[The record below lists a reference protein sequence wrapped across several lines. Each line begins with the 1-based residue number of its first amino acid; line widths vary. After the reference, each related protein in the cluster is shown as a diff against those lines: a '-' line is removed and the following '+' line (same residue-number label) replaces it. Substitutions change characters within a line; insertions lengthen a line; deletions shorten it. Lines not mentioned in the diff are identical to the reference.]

1 MEGKMNKD
9 NTESEQKTAPVL
21 KAGEKLFTYLL
32 FLAGVFF
39 FCHSLRL
46 WLTMEPPRSASAA
59 ALPLGM
65 SILWTILSLTLL
77 AENHFK
83 KTPPGGIKSRRG
95 KKIKDGI
102 RYAFPKE
109 VLVMSGAVVIYCV
122 LMLMGLGFYIATPL
136 FLFGTMSYL
145 TGKLSLWNVL
155 WTAVIMV
162 FTVLVF
168 RILFGVVF
176 P

>member
-1 MEGKMNKD
+1 MEGKVNKD
-9 NTESEQKTAPVL
+9 NTESEQNTAPVL

-39 FCHSLRL
+39 FCYSLRL

-65 SILWTILSLTLL
+65 SLLWTVLSLTLI
-77 AENHFK
+77 AGNHFK
-83 KTPPGGIKSRRG
+83 KTPLGGIKSRRE
-95 KKIKDGI
+95 KIRDGL

-109 VLVMSGAVVIYCV
+109 ILVMAGAVIIYCT
-122 LMLMGLGFYIATPL
+122 LISMGPGFYIATPL

-145 TGKLSLWNVL
+145 TRKLSLWNVL
-155 WTAVIMV
+155 WTAVIMA
-162 FTVLVF
+162 FTVTVF

>member
-1 MEGKMNKD
+1 MEGKVNKD
-9 NTESEQKTAPVL
+9 NTESEQNTAPVL

-39 FCHSLRL
+39 FWHSLRL

-65 SILWTILSLTLL
+65 SLLWTILSLTLL
-77 AENHFK
+77 AGNHNK
-83 KTPPGGIKSRRG
+83 KTPLSAIKSPR
-95 KKIKDGI
+95 KKIRDGI

-109 VLVMSGAVVIYCV
+109 VMVMSGAVVIYCT
-122 LMLMGLGFYIATPL
+122 LMLMGFGFYIATPL

-145 TGKLSLWNVL
+145 TGKLSFWNIL
-155 WTAVIMV
+155 WTAVIMA